1 MSNRVN
7 LSPLHWGPKTWFFLE
22 SSAIAYPTNPT
33 KEEKTSAK
41 NLILSLK
48 DLLPCLN
55 CRLNYTS
62 YLDEQTKGN
71 DLEYLDK
78 IVENRESFVTFIIDV
93 HNDIR
98 VRNGQEGRSVEDVFD
113 YYQKQY
119 SKKPEKTFENFDN
132 KIRSKEDIINSM
144 NYNKEDFSNFT
155 SEMLFHFNPLTLL
168 IGFMLGLIVYK
179 FYSNNICAVN
189 QSSVESV

>member
-22 SSAIAYPTNPT
+22 SAAIAYPTNPT
-33 KEEKTSAK
+33 NEEKISAK

-55 CRLNYTS
+55 CRLNYAS

-71 DLEYLDK
+71 DLDYLDK
-78 IVENRESFVTFIIDV
+78 IVENRETFITFIVNV
-93 HNDIR
+93 HNDVR
-98 VRNGQEGRSVEDVFD
+98 VRNGQEGRSIEDVFD

-119 SKKPEKTFENFDN
+119 TKKPEKTFENFDN

-144 NYNKEDFSNFT
+144 NYNKEDFSSFT

-179 FYSNNICAVN
+179 FYSDNICPVN
-189 QSSVESV
+189 PPSIETV